1 MIRLFVV
8 SIMLA
13 LCFNPQAWSEADGV
27 VADISS
33 YYVDISPS
41 FTGTRV
47 LLYGAVDIDNGNV
60 ILIIKG
66 PRNDFLMDKQER
78 VLGIWVKGK
87 TVLYDNVPHFYHIIS
102 SEPVDKIASLSA
114 IETYNLALDALNITG
129 TENRLVI
136 AEQTEL
142 RQYLRK
148 MEQNGLYSQSTEN
161 FVWLGKRLFRVELN
175 FPVNVPTGTYIL
187 ESYHLRDGYV
197 VSAQALPL
205 FIRKSGFLGFLDAF
219 ADNYGYLYGLV
230 AMIMACMMG
239 YVAHRLFGKD

>member
-1 MIRLFVV
+1 MKRII
-8 SIMLA
+8 IMSMLL
-13 LCFNPQAWSEADGV
+13 LCISTQARAEGDGV

-33 YYVDISPS
+33 YYVDISPR

-66 PRNDFLMDKQER
+66 PRQNFLLDKQER

-87 TVLYDNVPHFYHIIS
+87 TILYDNVPHFYHIIS

-114 IETYNLALDALNITG
+114 IETYNLALDALDITG
-129 TENRLVI
+129 TENRLVVS
-136 AEQTEL
+136 EQAEL

-148 MEQNGLYSQSTEN
+148 MEQSGLYSQSTEN

-205 FIRKSGFLGFLDAF
+205 FIRKSGFLGFLYAF
-219 ADNYGYLYGLV
+219 ADNFGYLYGLV
-230 AMIMACMMG
+230 AMIVACMMG
-239 YVAHRLFGKD
+239 YGAHRLFGKD